1 MTYNTTA
8 IATTP
13 SLLLQRRSEVAAPA
27 ISAKDRIAMSA
38 EATRHLA
45 VGFLLIWAAS
55 ERLID
60 ASATDDERQTRK
72 RRLLKGPREFRDI
85 RGKR

>member
-1 MTYNTTA
+1 MTYNTIA
-8 IATTP
+8 IAITP

-45 VGFLLIWAAS
+45 VGFLLIGPPA
-55 ERLID
+55 ER
-60 ASATDDERQTRK
+60 
-72 RRLLKGPREFRDI
+72 PRAFA
-85 RGKR
+85 G